1 MKYKAVIFDLFGTL
15 VPNMSLSEH
24 RAVLTRMAH
33 VLSAPPDDFAQLWF
47 DTFNERSTGIF
58 QSPHDNVEYICR
70 TLGVSVNETQV
81 KLATRI
87 RFDYAVQ
94 SMMPRPD
101 AIETLSCLKSYG
113 YKTGLISDCSAEAP
127 AIWKDTP
134 FVELI
139 DVAIFSCSVGVK
151 KPDPRIYR
159 IATDQLGVEPKTCLY
174 VGDGSSRE
182 LTGAAQVGMHPVLL
196 NLPEDNPDA
205 HQIDREDW
213 NGPAISSLSEVLT
226 LVGLTKQ

>member
-33 VLSAPPDDFAQLWF
+33 ALSAPPDDFAQLWF

-58 QSPHDNVEYICR
+58 QSPDDNVAYICR
-70 TLGVSVNETQV
+70 TLGVSVNETKV

-87 RFDYAVQ
+87 RFDYSVQ
-94 SMMPRPD
+94 SMVPRSD
-101 AIETLSCLKSYG
+101 AIETLSHLKYEG
-113 YKTGLISDCSAEAP
+113 CKTGLISDCSAEVP

-151 KPDPRIYR
+151 KPDPRIYQL
-159 IATDQLGVEPKTCLY
+159 TTNQLGIKPQECLY
-174 VGDGSSRE
+174 IGDGSSQE
-182 LTGAAQVGMHPVLL
+182 LTGASQVGMHAVLL
-196 NLPEDNPDA
+196 RLPDENGTDA
-205 HQIDREDW
+205 HRIDSEEW
-213 NGPAISSLSEVLT
+213 HGPTISSLKDVLK
-226 LVGLTKQ
+226 LVR